1 MALYPRVLAAGDP
14 AVTVEFGETI
24 DPEVNDRVLAFT
36 RGVERLALSGVIETV
51 PTYRSATVYFDPIPV
66 DAGPLAER
74 LQTLAETLPPPI
86 SQVRRTVR
94 IPVVY
99 GGELGPDLAEVAAF
113 ARLSV
118 EKAMALHASV
128 CYRVYMLGFT
138 PGFPYMGPVPD
149 ALTMPRLAEPR
160 ARVPAGSVG
169 IAGSQ
174 TGIYP
179 IESPGGWRLIGRT
192 PLRLYD
198 KGRLQPFLLEAE
210 DRVQFLPISREEYE
224 RIARSSERDAR

>member
-1 MALYPRVLAAGDP
+1 MALYPRVLAAGDA

-51 PTYRSATVYFDPIPV
+51 PTYRSATVYFDPILV
-66 DAGPLAER
+66 DAGSLAAR

-86 SQVRRTVR
+86 SEVRRTVQ

-118 EKAMALHASV
+118 KQAMALHASV

-149 ALTMPRLAEPR
+149 ALAMPRLAEPR

-179 IESPGGWRLIGRT
+179 IESPGGWRLIGQT

-198 KGRLQPFLLEAE
+198 KGRLQPFLLEAG
-210 DRVQFLPISREEYE
+210 DWVQFLPISREEYE
-224 RIARSSERDAR
+224 RLTTKAERDAR

>member
-1 MALYPRVLAAGDP
+1 MALYPRVLPAGD
-14 AVTVEFGETI
+14 AAMTVEFEETI
-24 DPEVNDRVLAFT
+24 DPGINDRVLAFA
-36 RGVERLALSGVIETV
+36 RGVERLALPGVIETV
-51 PTYRSATVYFDPIPV
+51 PTYRSATVYFDPILV
-66 DAGPLAER
+66 DAGSLAER
-74 LQTLAETLPPPI
+74 LKALAEALPPPP
-86 SQVRRTVR
+86 SQVRRTVQ

-99 GGELGPDLAEVAAF
+99 GGESGPDLADVAAF

-118 EKAMALHASV
+118 EEAIALHASV
-128 CYRVYMLGFT
+128 CYRVYLLGFV

-149 ALTMPRLAEPR
+149 ALAMPRLAEPR

-192 PLRLYD
+192 PLRMYD
-198 KGRLQPFLLEAE
+198 KSRLQPFLLEAG
-210 DRVQFLPISREEYE
+210 DWVQFLPIGREEFE
-224 RIARSSERDAR
+224 RMAGSEERNAR